1 MDEERKDIVAGI
13 YIRVSTEDQAREGF
27 SLGEQ
32 EEKLKALCDYK
43 GYKIYRVYKD
53 AGISAKDME
62 HRPEFQQMLKDMRDK
77 KINAIVAYKLDRV
90 TRSVR
95 DLEELISELEANKC
109 YLICDRDDVNTST
122 ANGRFFVRML
132 TVLSQLEIE
141 IVSERTKFGLVGAIK
156 QGHFPGKPPFGYKH
170 VNKKLVIDHSTS
182 WVVEKIFELYRN
194 GLSFQKVANYL
205 NDNAILGRTNWSD
218 GNVEK
223 IIDNK
228 IYKGDYEQ
236 YKVDKTRESI
246 IYVDVVD
253 PIIPRYIWDECQDQ
267 KVKNQRTYSRNRNY
281 IFFQKLIC
289 PHCGRIMK
297 CKGSG
302 AHDGR
307 YMYYNCEFCRYN
319 LNEAKVEKR
328 FVQILTNL
336 LRIDEEYNNYFL
348 PIFAKN
354 SKKPAVSDLSK
365 EIADLS
371 KQRER
376 IKAAYTTGVIELE
389 DLDES
394 IKVINEKLTH
404 LRYEQEKQIEID
416 SGKQF
421 SIEEV
426 MINRDKSSHPLN
438 DFKNTQFLLNEW
450 KQKTDIDKQYFVNRY
465 IESITIE
472 KKDNSVDGLVIK
484 DIKLKDFT
492 KMRAKNLLING
503 LLEFSHRVKIKG
515 KEEVIRS
522 NMAIT
527 PEEFEKYKNEID
539 KQEEIGYTLLDGEYN
554 LMETDVY
561 EIHQEGIEDKTIFKM
576 IPIVHYDEQGNFDG
590 KYKIAIVY
598 SNWKTIE

>member
-1 MDEERKDIVAGI
+1 
-13 YIRVSTEDQAREGF
+13 
-27 SLGEQ
+27 
-32 EEKLKALCDYK
+32 
-43 GYKIYRVYKD
+43 
-53 AGISAKDME
+53 
-62 HRPEFQQMLKDMRDK
+62 
-77 KINAIVAYKLDRV
+77 
-90 TRSVR
+90 
-95 DLEELISELEANKC
+95 
-109 YLICDRDDVNTST
+109 
-122 ANGRFFVRML
+122 
-132 TVLSQLEIE
+132 
-141 IVSERTKFGLVGAIK
+141 
-156 QGHFPGKPPFGYKH
+156 
-170 VNKKLVIDHSTS
+170 
-182 WVVEKIFELYRN
+182 
-194 GLSFQKVANYL
+194 
-205 NDNAILGRTNWSD
+205 
-218 GNVEK
+218 
-223 IIDNK
+223 
-228 IYKGDYEQ
+228 
-236 YKVDKTRESI
+236 
-246 IYVDVVD
+246 
-253 PIIPRYIWDECQDQ
+253 
-267 KVKNQRTYSRNRNY
+267 
-281 IFFQKLIC
+281 
-289 PHCGRIMK
+289 MK

-376 IKAAYTTGVIELE
+376 IKTAYTTGVIELE

-450 KQKTDIDKQYFVNRY
+450 KQKTDVDKQYFVNRY

>member
-1 MDEERKDIVAGI
+1 
-13 YIRVSTEDQAREGF
+13 
-27 SLGEQ
+27 
-32 EEKLKALCDYK
+32 
-43 GYKIYRVYKD
+43 
-53 AGISAKDME
+53 
-62 HRPEFQQMLKDMRDK
+62 
-77 KINAIVAYKLDRV
+77 
-90 TRSVR
+90 
-95 DLEELISELEANKC
+95 
-109 YLICDRDDVNTST
+109 
-122 ANGRFFVRML
+122 
-132 TVLSQLEIE
+132 
-141 IVSERTKFGLVGAIK
+141 
-156 QGHFPGKPPFGYKH
+156 
-170 VNKKLVIDHSTS
+170 
-182 WVVEKIFELYRN
+182 
-194 GLSFQKVANYL
+194 
-205 NDNAILGRTNWSD
+205 
-218 GNVEK
+218 
-223 IIDNK
+223 
-228 IYKGDYEQ
+228 
-236 YKVDKTRESI
+236 
-246 IYVDVVD
+246 
-253 PIIPRYIWDECQDQ
+253 
-267 KVKNQRTYSRNRNY
+267 
-281 IFFQKLIC
+281 
-289 PHCGRIMK
+289 
-297 CKGSG
+297 
-302 AHDGR
+302 
-307 YMYYNCEFCRYN
+307 MYYNCKFCRYN

-336 LRIDEEYNNYFL
+336 LRIDEEYNNFFL

-376 IKAAYTTGVIELE
+376 IKTAYTTGVIELE
-389 DLDES
+389 DLDEF

-426 MINRDKSSHPLN
+426 MINRDKSSYPLN

-465 IESITIE
+465 IESITID